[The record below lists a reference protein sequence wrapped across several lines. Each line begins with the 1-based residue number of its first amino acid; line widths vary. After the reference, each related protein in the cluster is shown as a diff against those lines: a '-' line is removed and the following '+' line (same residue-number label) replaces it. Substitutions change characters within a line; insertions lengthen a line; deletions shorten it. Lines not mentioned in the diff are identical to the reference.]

1 MSFGYSVSDFLY
13 LIQLTDR
20 LRKRFVQA
28 PEEFIAISNAI
39 TSLSNVLQDVGTTTR
54 TVELTEWQKSALALN
69 ISGCNS
75 ALDRLSKIADENS
88 CLKVTAS
95 HSLRDWPIRALRRVR
110 LDGNEIHNIC
120 SHIEFQVSTLNC
132 FLVSLN
138 NKVSHSATT
147 GIRKL
152 QDDVDNTQTEIKAL
166 SSSID
171 GVRSGVNS
179 VQAGVGT
186 TQADVS
192 KTLKGMDRLQT
203 SLDEVRISIQKQNEQ
218 ENIRQNR
225 DEEEAILHWL
235 SQIDF
240 ADQQTDLLRRREP
253 GTGEWL
259 LTSSKYRSWIKSR
272 RQTLF
277 CPGVPGAGKSM
288 IASIVID
295 DLSKTFRHDNSVAV
309 AYLFYNFR
317 CMHEQQ
323 PEDLLASLV
332 KQILHDWPVPAEV
345 KDLFKVHKPR
355 RTRPSLNEISSVLS
369 SICALFTHVFIV
381 VDALDECQR
390 EHREKFLSEI
400 FNLQKTKPLNLF
412 ATSRMIPEIESFFDD
427 SEQLEVRATVD
438 DVHKYLNTRISHLP
452 TFIRGIRDEIKTEI
466 CKAVDGIFLLA
477 QLYVNS
483 LEGKRSIKAVRGA
496 LNNLRTGCSAYD
508 TIYSSALQRIEDQV
522 KDARELAKQV
532 ISWIT
537 WSRRPISMT
546 ELQHALGIELG
557 SPSLD
562 EDNLPDVDYMV
573 SVCAGLVTVDHES
586 RVIRLVHYTAQ
597 EYLERSWE
605 PQAAKFEADMSATCI
620 TLLSFDYFKSGI
632 CKTDRGFEERLQA
645 YPFYD
650 YSARNWGNHA
660 RAGEVL
666 DDVVFCFLRDKAKVE
681 AAGQALAVS
690 YEVRSQDVRGTTTGI
705 HLAAHFGLTEAVRV
719 FLEDGWPPDAMDG
732 YSRTPLSWAVREGHE
747 DVAKLL
753 LESGVDA
760 SSRDYLGRT
769 PLCYASRGGFKA
781 IVEKLL
787 EKEVDADAKDNL
799 GRSPLSWAAENGH
812 GGGHIDVVDVLL
824 RAGVSPDLVDK
835 RGESPLACAVSRRNE
850 GLVRLLLKGGA
861 NPNFRYGDGRTGL
874 SHAAGEGNN
883 SIVGLLLGADKIDP
897 NLKNPDG
904 QGPLSCAAEAGH
916 SSVVALLLDHPGVAP
931 NAEDADG
938 WTPLMAAADEGH
950 EATVAVLLAK
960 DGVDVNRKNIWNQTP
975 LSRAA
980 RNGHAN
986 VVKMLLGKE
995 EIEVDS
1001 ADTSGWTPL
1010 IQAAR
1015 HGHSSTIGELLKTS
1029 GVNILHAD
1037 TAGRTALSWAAGQGY
1052 EALVECLLWQ
1062 PAAGLVSLDYQD
1074 KAGRTPLSWAAG
1086 NGYEAAV
1093 RVLLHAGAIVAS
1105 VDCCGRAP
1113 LAFAALNGHCAVVR
1127 LLLEAGA
1134 ALDACHG
1141 LNGWTALQLA
1151 TLQAHREVELLLQA
1165 HGALSE
1171 GTDFFGLEL
1180 LYRSGSVPIGRAI
1193 DGIVEAVR

>member
-1 MSFGYSVSDFLY
+1 MSFGYSISDFLY

-20 LRKRFVQA
+20 LRKHFVQA
-28 PEEFIAISNAI
+28 PEEFTAISNA
-39 TSLSNVLQDVGTTTR
+39 DHR
-54 TVELTEWQKSALALN
+54 
-69 ISGCNS
+69 
-75 ALDRLSKIADENS
+75 
-88 CLKVTAS
+88 
-95 HSLRDWPIRALRRVR
+95 
-110 LDGNEIHNIC
+110 GNPGLIHTLC
-120 SHIEFQVSTLNC
+120 S
-132 FLVSLN
+132 
-138 NKVSHSATT
+138 KVSHSATT

-166 SSSID
+166 SCSVD
-171 GVRSGVNS
+171 GVRSGVNG

-186 TQADVS
+186 TQADA
-192 KTLKGMDRLQT
+192 
-203 SLDEVRISIQKQNEQ
+203 SLDEVQISIQKQNEQ
-218 ENIRQNR
+218 ENIRQHR

-259 LTSSKYRSWIKSR
+259 LASSKYRSWIKSR
-272 RQTLF
+272 RRTLF

-309 AYLFYNFR
+309 AYMFYNFR

-332 KQILHDWPVPAEV
+332 KQILHDRPVPAEV
-345 KDLFKVHKPR
+345 KDLFTVHKPR
-355 RTRPSLNEISSVLS
+355 RTRPSLTEISSVLS
-369 SICALFTHVFIV
+369 SICALFTNVFIV

-390 EHREKFLSEI
+390 EQREKFLSEI

-412 ATSRMIPEIESFFDD
+412 ATSRMIPEIEGLFDD
-427 SEQLEVRATVD
+427 SEQLEVRATID
-438 DVHKYLNTRISHLP
+438 DVHKYLDTRTSRLP

-496 LNNLRTGCSAYD
+496 LKDLRTGCSAYD
-508 TIYSSALQRIEDQV
+508 TVYSSALQRIEDQV

-557 SPSLD
+557 SSVLD

-597 EYLERSWE
+597 EYLERSWKH
-605 PQAAKFEADMSATCI
+605 QAARFEADMSATCI
-620 TLLSFDYFKSGI
+620 TLLSFSYFESGI
-632 CKTDRGFEERLQA
+632 CTTDRGFEERLQA

-660 RAGEVL
+660 RAGGVL
-666 DDVVFCFLRDKAKVE
+666 DDVAFCFLRDKAKVE

-690 YEVRSQDVRGTTTGI
+690 CEVRSQDVRGTTTGI

-719 FLEDGWPPDAMDG
+719 LLEDGWPPDATDG
-732 YSRTPLSWAVREGHE
+732 YSRTPLSWATREGHE

-753 LESGVDA
+753 LESG
-760 SSRDYLGRT
+760 
-769 PLCYASRGGFKA
+769 
-781 IVEKLL
+781 
-787 EKEVDADAKDNL
+787 
-799 GRSPLSWAAENGH
+799 
-812 GGGHIDVVDVLL
+812 
-824 RAGVSPDLVDK
+824 

-874 SHAAGEGNN
+874 SHAAGEGHN

-897 NLKNPDG
+897 NLKNLDG

-950 EATVAVLLAK
+950 EAAVAVLLAR
-960 DGVDVNRKNIWNQTP
+960 DGVDVNRKNTWNQTP
-975 LSRAA
+975 LLRAA

-1062 PAAGLVSLDYQD
+1062 PAAGL
-1074 KAGRTPLSWAAG
+1074 
-1086 NGYEAAV
+1086 
-1093 RVLLHAGAIVAS
+1093 
-1105 VDCCGRAP
+1105 
-1113 LAFAALNGHCAVVR
+1113 

-1151 TLQAHREVELLLQA
+1151 TLQAHREVELLLQSR
-1165 HGALSE
+1165 GALSE

-1180 LYRSGSVPIGRAI
+1180 LFRSGSVPIGRAI
-1193 DGIVEAVR
+1193 DGVVEAVL